1 MGQYEENMRQLYR
14 LKCREAQLETM
25 VGDLQIQKQRLAQ
38 KLKRLRAAASAEH
51 KDVERLEGRSLAA
64 FFYAMTGRM
73 EEKLSK
79 ERREAYAARVKYDAA
94 AREYAAVLEDLHRY
108 GEALE
113 RLRGSGER
121 YDRLLHQKAAAL
133 KAAGGPA
140 GAELLRLEERIAG
153 LESQEQELQEALD
166 AGRQALNDT
175 DTILDRLMKAG
186 NWATV
191 DMVGG
196 GLGSSMMKHGFLDEA
211 QELVER
217 LQVQLRRFRTE
228 LLDVAVDAEIQV
240 RIDGSLRF
248 ADYFFDDLFAD
259 WVVMDKIM
267 QSRERVQQVRGQIAD
282 LVTALENTLADTQRE
297 RARTQAALERYILQT
312 ELT

>member
-1 MGQYEENMRQLYR
+1 MPWASM
-14 LKCREAQLETM
+14 
-25 VGDLQIQKQRLAQ
+25 
-38 KLKRLRAAASAEH
+38 KRICGSC
-51 KDVERLEGRSLAA
+51 
-64 FFYAMTGRM
+64 TG
-73 EEKLSK
+73 S
-79 ERREAYAARVKYDAA
+79 
-94 AREYAAVLEDLHRY
+94 
-108 GEALE
+108 
-113 RLRGSGER
+113 S
-121 YDRLLHQKAAAL
+121 
-133 KAAGGPA
+133 
-140 GAELLRLEERIAG
+140 
-153 LESQEQELQEALD
+153 

-186 NWATV
+186 NWAAV

-196 GLGSSMMKHGFLDEA
+196 GFGSSMMKYGFLDEA

-267 QSRERVQQVRGQIAD
+267 QSRERVQQVRGQIAE

-297 RARTQAALERYILQT
+297 RARTQAALERCILQT
-312 ELT
+312 ELI